1 MNQIPKPEFPRP
13 EKRRESWLNLNG
25 EWKFQLFPTGSEEA
39 EKAFAADRAQYDRT
53 IQVPFSWVCPL
64 SGVKEN
70 TAGIGWY
77 QREVTFDAK
86 GRVFLCFGAVDYKA
100 DVYVNGQHAA
110 HHMGGY
116 TSFTADITSLL
127 KDENTLVMA
136 TNAAF
141 PPYEYKDGDKI
152 VGIDAE
158 IAAAI
163 ADKLGMKLEIED
175 VDFGS
180 VLTGVAE
187 GKYDM
192 GMAGITVTDE
202 RKETMDF
209 SNTYATGIQVI
220 IVKDGSPIAS
230 LDDLWN
236 FDEEGNPVSL
246 KNTEIKIGVQQDTT
260 GDIYSSS
267 AISSWGFNDLNEDE
281 SIKTDRVVRYK
292 TGAEAVAAL
301 KTGKVDCVI
310 IDNEPAKS
318 FVAANEGIHILEG
331 ENEYAVEDYAICV
344 DKGNTELLDKINKA
358 LDELKADG
366 TIDGIINKYI
376 PKDGGAQ

>member
-1 MNQIPKPEFPRP
+1 MVACIKMQNIHQKEINIMK
-13 EKRRESWLNLNG
+13 KLIAVIMALCMLVSAVC
-25 EWKFQLFPTGSEEA
+25 LFASCD
-39 EKAFAADRAQYDRT
+39 K
-53 IQVPFSWVCPL
+53 
-64 SGVKEN
+64 
-70 TAGIGWY
+70 
-77 QREVTFDAK
+77 
-86 GRVFLCFGAVDYKA
+86 
-100 DVYVNGQHAA
+100 
-110 HHMGGY
+110 
-116 TSFTADITSLL
+116 

-163 ADKLGMKLEIED
+163 AEKLGMKLEIVD
-175 VDFGS
+175 VDFGA

-192 GMAGITVTDE
+192 GMAGITVTDK
-202 RKETMDF
+202 RKESMDF

-220 IVKDGSPIAS
+220 IVKDGSSIAT

-236 FDEEGNPVSL
+236 FDENGDPVSL
-246 KNTEIKIGVQQDTT
+246 KNPDIKIGVQQDTT

-267 AISSWGFNDLNEDE
+267 SISGWGFNDLNDDE

-292 TGAEAVAAL
+292 TGAEAISAL

-318 FVAANEGIHILEG
+318 FVAANDGIHILEG
-331 ENEYAVEDYAICV
+331 DNEYAIEDYAICV
-344 DKGNTELLDKINKA
+344 DKGNTELLNKINQA
-358 LDELKADG
+358 LADLKADG
-366 TIDGIINKYI
+366 TIDRIINKYI

>member
-1 MNQIPKPEFPRP
+1 MKKLIAVLMALCMLV
-13 EKRRESWLNLNG
+13 S
-25 EWKFQLFPTGSEEA
+25 A
-39 EKAFAADRAQYDRT
+39 
-53 IQVPFSWVCPL
+53 VC
-64 SGVKEN
+64 
-70 TAGIGWY
+70 
-77 QREVTFDAK
+77 
-86 GRVFLCFGAVDYKA
+86 
-100 DVYVNGQHAA
+100 
-110 HHMGGY
+110 
-116 TSFTADITSLL
+116 LL
-127 KDENTLVMA
+127 ASCGKKDENTLVMA

-141 PPYEYKDGDKI
+141 PPYEFKDGDKI

-163 ADKLGMKLEIED
+163 AEKLGMKLEIVD
-175 VDFGS
+175 VDFGA

-192 GMAGITVTDE
+192 GMAGITVTDK
-202 RKETMDF
+202 RKESMDF

-220 IVKDGSPIAS
+220 IVNDGSSIAT

-236 FDEEGNPVSL
+236 FDEEGNPISL
-246 KNTEIKIGVQQDTT
+246 KNPDIKIGVHQDTT

-267 AISSWGFNDLNEDE
+267 AIKDWGFNDLNDDE
-281 SIKTDRVVRYK
+281 SVKTDRVNRYK

-318 FVAANEGIHILEG
+318 FVKANEGIHILEG
-331 ENEYAVEDYAICV
+331 DNEYAVEDYAICV
-344 DKGNTELLDKINKA
+344 DKGNTELLEKINKA

-366 TIDGIINKYI
+366 TIDSIINKYI